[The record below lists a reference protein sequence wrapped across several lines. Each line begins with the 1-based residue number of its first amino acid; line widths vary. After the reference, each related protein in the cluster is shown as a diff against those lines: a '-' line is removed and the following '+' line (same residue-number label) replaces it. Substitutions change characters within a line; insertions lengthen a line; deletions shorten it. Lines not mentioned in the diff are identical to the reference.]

1 MADLIRDANPQPPAP
16 PPMRPR
22 PDPPDLGA
30 DLQTRVSLGS
40 SPGPSVPVNKPTQE
54 PGDDDAVLATERER
68 YIQCL
73 KEVEQAKSAVG
84 PGVSVNRI
92 RLCELAP

>member
-22 PDPPDLGA
+22 PEPPGLWP
-30 DLQTRVSLGS
+30 TSIVESFGS
-40 SPGPSVPVNKPTQE
+40 SAGPSVPVSKPTQE